1 MTTILSR
8 FDVGLP
14 ARVTN
19 IDRITARPLLR
30 PGLDM
35 VIAHYTGVNKSYAN
49 ADLTKT
55 IASIHR
61 WKANEYN
68 FVIHMDGRIAEF
80 AGRHR
85 AAHCAGRNDTA
96 YGILFLNGVPDACTD
111 AQVASF
117 RWLIDVLK
125 WTQAITPTATIL
137 QHGQVAKTACP
148 GRVKERWLDLTALAA

>member
-19 IDRITARPLLR
+19 IDRLTARPLLKPR
-30 PGLDM
+30 LDT
-35 VIAHYTGVNKSYAN
+35 VIAHYTGVKRSYAT
-49 ADLTKT
+49 ADLNKT
-55 IASIHR
+55 IAQIHR
-61 WKANEYN
+61 WRANEYN

-85 AAHCAGRNDTA
+85 AAHCAGRNDSA

-111 AQVASF
+111 AQVVSF
-117 RWLIDVLK
+117 RWLMDVLK
-125 WTQAITPTATIL
+125 WTQAITPDAVVI

-148 GRVKERWLDLTALAA
+148 GRIKERWQELIAVAA

>member
-1 MTTILSR
+1 MTAILSR

-19 IDRITARPLLR
+19 IDRITARPLLKPR
-30 PGLDM
+30 LDM
-35 VIAHYTGVNKSYAN
+35 VICHYTGVKRSYAT
-49 ADLTKT
+49 ADLNKT

-68 FVIHMDGRIAEF
+68 YVIHSDGRIAEF

-85 AAHCAGRNDTA
+85 AAHCAGKNDTA
-96 YGILFLNGVPDACTD
+96 YGVLFLNGETDPCTD

-117 RWLIDVLK
+117 RWLIGVLK
-125 WTQAITPTATIL
+125 WTQAIADDVTIV

-148 GRVKERWLDLTALAA
+148 GRIKERWSELVAKAA

>member
-1 MTTILSR
+1 MTAILTR

-19 IDRITARPLLR
+19 IDRITPRPLLR
-30 PGLDM
+30 PRLGM
-35 VIAHYTGVNKSYAN
+35 VIAHYTGVNRSYAN

-68 FVIHMDGRIAEF
+68 YVLHMDGRIAEF

-85 AAHCAGRNDTA
+85 AAHAAKFNDQA
-96 YGILFLNGVPDACTD
+96 YGILFLNGETDPCTD
-111 AQVASF
+111 AQVVSF

-125 WTQAITPTATIL
+125 WTQAITPTAQIV
-137 QHGQVAKTACP
+137 QHGQVAATACP
-148 GRVKERWLDLTALAA
+148 GRIKERWTELVA

>member
-1 MTTILSR
+1 MTTMLTR

-19 IDRITARPLLR
+19 IDRLTPRPLLR
-30 PGLDM
+30 PRLGM
-35 VIAHYTGVNKSYAN
+35 VIAHYTGVRRSYAN

-68 FVIHMDGRIAEF
+68 YVIHMDGTVAEF

-96 YGILFLNGVPDACTD
+96 YGVLFLNGETDPCTD

-117 RWLIDVLK
+117 RWLVDVLK
-125 WTQAITPTATIL
+125 WTQAVTADATIV
-137 QHGQVAKTACP
+137 QHGQVARTACP
-148 GRVKERWLDLTALAA
+148 GRIKDRWTELVA

>member
-1 MTTILSR
+1 MTTMLTR

-19 IDRITARPLLR
+19 IDRLTPRPLMR
-30 PGLDM
+30 PRLGM
-35 VIAHYTGVNKSYAN
+35 VIAHYTGVRRSYAT

-55 IASIHR
+55 IAQIHR

-68 FVIHMDGRIAEF
+68 YVIHMDGTVAEF

-96 YGILFLNGVPDACTD
+96 YGVLFLNGETDPCTD

-125 WTQAITPTATIL
+125 WTQAITADATIV
-137 QHGQVAKTACP
+137 QHGQVARTACP
-148 GRVKERWLDLTALAA
+148 GRIKDRWTELVA